1 MEHGFIKVA
10 AAVPVVRVADPEYNV
25 QQIENLIVQAEGKG
39 VEIIV
44 FPELCLTGYTC
55 QDLFAQNVLLDAAEA
70 AVMTLLDFTRQLNIV
85 SIVGLPVV
93 VGDLLLNCAAVIQK
107 GQLLGLVPKTYL
119 PNYSEFYEKRWF
131 ASAQD
136 LRPTE
141 IRFAGNTIT
150 VDPDTQLFRTC
161 DNVLFGIEIQGL

>member
-70 AVMTLLDFTRQLNIV
+70 AVMTLLT
-85 SIVGLPVV
+85 SP
-93 VGDLLLNCAAVIQK
+93 
-107 GQLLGLVPKTYL
+107 
-119 PNYSEFYEKRWF
+119 
-131 ASAQD
+131 AS
-136 LRPTE
+136 
-141 IRFAGNTIT
+141 
-150 VDPDTQLFRTC
+150 
-161 DNVLFGIEIQGL
+161 